1 MGGFDSEIGSRS
13 PSQTEYRLVMVR
25 RKWAKREREME
36 RREEEEK
43 RRASPE

>member
-1 MGGFDSEIGSRS
+1 MFVCMHAECEQMPTVGGCG
-13 PSQTEYRLVMVR
+13 
-25 RKWAKREREME
+25 EREME

>member
-1 MGGFDSEIGSRS
+1 
-13 PSQTEYRLVMVR
+13 MVR
-25 RKWAKREREME
+25 RKWAKREGEME

>member
-1 MGGFDSEIGSRS
+1 
-13 PSQTEYRLVMVR
+13 VR
-25 RKWAKREREME
+25 RKWAKREGEME

>member
-1 MGGFDSEIGSRS
+1 
-13 PSQTEYRLVMVR
+13 MVR